1 MGKSK
6 ASGSGNGEIPA
17 GLPPGA
23 VPKET
28 FTEQLPV
35 PVDPASIMQAA
46 QSLAALADEQE
57 ILDNERRD
65 ANAGFKERQS
75 SIKDRQKSL
84 SKTVKEGVALQ
95 DVKCQDWL
103 LPDNQVWTVRL
114 DTGEIL
120 KDADDKPISRT
131 ADAEDLQEK
140 LAPVGKDAAEGSSAE
155 APAGA

>member
-1 MGKSK
+1 MSK
-6 ASGSGNGEIPA
+6 AKKNGNGEIPQ

-23 VPKET
+23 VPKER
-28 FTEQLPV
+28 FTEKLPV
-35 PVDPASIMQAA
+35 PVDPESIMQAA

-57 ILDNERRD
+57 VLDNERRD

-95 DVKCQDWL
+95 DVECQDWL
-103 LPDNQVWTVRL
+103 LPDNQVWQVRL

-120 KDADDKPISRT
+120 KDEEGKPLSRT
-131 ADAEDLQEK
+131 ADKDDLQEP
-140 LAPVGKDAAEGSSAE
+140 LPAAGTNGQGSASAE
-155 APAGA
+155 APAS